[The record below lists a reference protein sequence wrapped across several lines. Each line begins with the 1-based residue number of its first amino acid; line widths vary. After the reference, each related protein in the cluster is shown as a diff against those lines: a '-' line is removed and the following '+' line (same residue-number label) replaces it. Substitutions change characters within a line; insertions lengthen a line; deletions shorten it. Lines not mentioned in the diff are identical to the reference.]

1 MLSRRLNKLAPITER
16 RTTAPSGPDAAR
28 AAVEAAGS
36 TAEGAGAGSAEGA
49 AADAGAGAADAAGEG
64 AEHTPAKIVAVDLQ
78 EMAPIDGVVL
88 IQGWWH
94 RCRSQAAADVWWHL
108 SLVLPGDIT
117 SQATAERIISY
128 FEGERADIVIC
139 DGAPDVTGLHDIDE
153 CVVVYLPRETPASHR
168 YSPVHPDVHRR
179 YVQAQLLLAALNIT
193 THVLRP
199 SGSFV
204 AKIFRGKDTSLL
216 YSQLRVFFDR
226 VTISKPKSSRNSSIE
241 AFVVCQVWV

>member
-1 MLSRRLNKLAPITER
+1 MAPTLPVLLWRQPAQLPKVQALGQRKVLRLMQVPGQPMLLGRGRSTRLRRLWRLICKR
-16 RTTAPSGPDAAR
+16 WHPSTVLSSFKVG
-28 AAVEAAGS
+28 GI
-36 TAEGAGAGSAEGA
+36 GA
-49 AADAGAGAADAAGEG
+49 A
-64 AEHTPAKIVAVDLQ
+64 
-78 EMAPIDGVVL
+78 L
-88 IQGWWH
+88 IRH
-94 RCRSQAAADVWWHL
+94 ARVAADVWWHL